1 MNVMSVEL
9 RGCAWVFLF
18 HEDMGSELG
27 GTAARIGND
36 GWETHWLMTVDEM
49 NEMVTDM
56 LRSMVGLVYVEVV

>member
-1 MNVMSVEL
+1 MNVMSIEM

-27 GTAARIGND
+27 GTAVRISND
-36 GWETHWLMTVDEM
+36 GRETHWLMTPDEM

-56 LRSMVGLVYVEVV
+56 LRSMVGLVDVGVV